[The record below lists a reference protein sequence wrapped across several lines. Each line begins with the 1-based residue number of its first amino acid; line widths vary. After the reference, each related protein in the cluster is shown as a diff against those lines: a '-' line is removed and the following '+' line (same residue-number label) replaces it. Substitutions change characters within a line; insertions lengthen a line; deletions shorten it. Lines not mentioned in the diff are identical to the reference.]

1 MRLISIKEYADSVNM
16 SVQSVYSRISKGK
29 LAYEVK
35 DGVKMV
41 LVNDKPKAD
50 TSKADCKAKVRN
62 LKAQV
67 KLLKKEI
74 ALIEANNKTAA
85 ENMQSVLKMVLEI
98 KNIST
103 DVIETKVVENKKGN
117 KKNKRNKNKKGKKK

>member
-1 MRLISIKEYADSVNM
+1 MSIKDYAESQDT
-16 SVQSVYSRISKGK
+16 SVQSIYSRVNKNK
-29 LAYEVK
+29 LAYEIK
-35 DGVKMV
+35 DGVKMIV
-41 LVNDKPKAD
+41 VKDKPKAD
-50 TSKADCKAKVRN
+50 TSCIDCKAKVKI